1 MPVEAYQE
9 SIQKCIEQK
18 TDIPQWY
25 TVLDD
30 KENFMK
36 NVVGIFF
43 TTVNDDEG
51 NSIRMYVA
59 STL

>member
-9 SIQKCIEQK
+9 SIRECIEQK
-18 TDIPQWY
+18 TGISQWY

-36 NVVGIFF
+36 NVVEIFYY
-43 TTVNDDEG
+43 
-51 NSIRMYVA
+51 SK
-59 STL
+59 